1 MDFLKDYAVQII
13 ITIVLVIVL
22 AIIIYVV
29 VSRSRGSANNNPES
43 SPDEKDATAEIKSII
58 IGENPN
64 PQEMTETKLKDYDMI
79 KLLFT
84 DSHNHIKLAKEN
96 GKIRLSVWDQKGNDC
111 FIGDIKEGDEFYGD
125 FLARNMN
132 EIISCIK
139 KQNKMYKKEAVI
151 KYFQDAAN
159 TLPGYDEEAPPLY
172 TGNAENI
179 PTYDVSDTEELNYR
193 YGIQDNY
200 SFKLTDNDADNYL
213 LIKRDPADTFS
224 YDVFINNDN
233 LKFGSFQSDDG
244 SYDEIM
250 YESDDLKNII
260 NRSNLTNKQKFIDF
274 IERYYN
280 AQ

>member
-29 VSRSRGSANNNPES
+29 VSRSRGSANNNSES

-58 IGENPN
+58 IGENSN

-84 DSHNHIKLAKEN
+84 DSKDLIKLAKEN
-96 GKIRLSVWDQKGNDC
+96 GKIRLSVWDQKSNEC
-111 FIGDIKEGDEFYGD
+111 FIGDIQEGDEFYGD

-139 KQNKMYKKEAVI
+139 KQNKMHKKEAVI
-151 KYFQDAAN
+151 KYFQSAAN
-159 TLPGYDEEAPPLY
+159 TLPGYNEEAPPLY
-172 TGNAENI
+172 TGNAKYI
-179 PTYDVSDTEELNYR
+179 PTYDVSDTEELSYR
-193 YGIQDNY
+193 YYIPDNN
-200 SFKLTDNDADNYL
+200 SFKITDKDEGEYL
-213 LIKRDPADTFS
+213 LIKKNGDDN
-224 YDVFINNDN
+224 YDVFINNDS
-233 LKFGSFQSDDG
+233 LKITSFQSDEENF
-244 SYDEIM
+244 DELM
-250 YESDDLKNII
+250 YGNNDLKNII
-260 NRSNLTNKQKFIDF
+260 NSSNLTNKQKFIDF
-274 IERYYN
+274 IERYYI